1 MKRYDMGTYI
11 MFEHQLE
18 NWRDSIGLPLVNQC
32 TNNFSSFSNISTSPS
47 TSRIVSRESTPTRF
61 MPYERPTTPE
71 EYISLADILNATHK
85 GLMLTEYYTKFN
97 KFKEEQRILLV
108 GLIAGYYEEKSLQ
121 LTLALSH
128 RLEQEILERF
138 PTEKLVIIFYHV

>member
-1 MKRYDMGTYI
+1 
-11 MFEHQLE
+11 
-18 NWRDSIGLPLVNQC
+18 
-32 TNNFSSFSNISTSPS
+32 
-47 TSRIVSRESTPTRF
+47 

-85 GLMLTEYYTKFN
+85 GLMLTEYCTKFN

-128 RLEQEILERF
+128 RLEQDILERF